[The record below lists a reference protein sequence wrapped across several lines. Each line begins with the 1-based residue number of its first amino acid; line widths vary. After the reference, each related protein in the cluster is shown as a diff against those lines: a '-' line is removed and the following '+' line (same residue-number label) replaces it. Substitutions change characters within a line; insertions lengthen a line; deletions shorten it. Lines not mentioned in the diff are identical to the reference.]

1 MVTAAERLELNQAL
15 DQLAGR
21 SYAEIAEHL
30 THTLGRKVSRNTVR
44 YYLSLTRNDANLPKG
59 RPRGTV
65 RQKDVWDQLIP
76 MLLAI
81 TGVAASRLYRELSVL
96 LKPDGLP
103 FRESA
108 FHERIGHQKR
118 SQSATPEVE
127 DATAPSEVSAAA
139 AEDKKKATSVK
150 KPITLLTR
158 CRLRVS
164 VVKVG
169 PEAGGRK
176 RTYLF
181 GYEEA
186 TGYVSFDVLANSQPS
201 AARIARFVKVIEQ
214 HLGLPVHR
222 VYMVNVAVSEVHLRD
237 HVPDTEIEKS
247 EGQLGSF
254 PLSSPLD
261 RKAEIDLL
269 QLLTKRQ
276 NDNVAS
282 GRTADAKLAIAEFI
296 NSEQRDRTWRR
307 LSQQD
312 RQRRDLA
319 EALKLSLGMR
329 FKPRT
334 QSRRPR

>member
-1 MVTAAERLELNQAL
+1 
-15 DQLAGR
+15 
-21 SYAEIAEHL
+21 
-30 THTLGRKVSRNTVR
+30 
-44 YYLSLTRNDANLPKG
+44 
-59 RPRGTV
+59 
-65 RQKDVWDQLIP
+65 
-76 MLLAI
+76 
-81 TGVAASRLYRELSVL
+81 VL

-108 FHERIGHQKR
+108 FHERIRHQKR
-118 SQSATPEVE
+118 SQSVTPEVG

-150 KPITLLTR
+150 KPITLLTL

-164 VVKVG
+164 VVVVG
-169 PEAGGRK
+169 PEDGGRK

-201 AARIARFVKVIEQ
+201 AARIARFVKAIEQ

-222 VYMVNVAVSEVHLRD
+222 VYMVTGAVSEADLRD

-296 NSEQRDRTWRR
+296 KSEQHDRTWRR

-312 RQRRDLA
+312 RQRRDLS
-319 EALKLSLGMR
+319 EALRLSMDVR
-329 FKPRT
+329 FKPCAPSGRC
-334 QSRRPR
+334 R